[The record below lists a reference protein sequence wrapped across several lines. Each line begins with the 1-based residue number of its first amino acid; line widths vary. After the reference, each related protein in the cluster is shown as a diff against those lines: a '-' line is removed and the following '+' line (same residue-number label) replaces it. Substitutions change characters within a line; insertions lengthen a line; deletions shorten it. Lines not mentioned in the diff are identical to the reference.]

1 MKIGFA
7 TLALALVIP
16 ASSFASSWEI
26 DNSHTHAGFSVRH
39 MMVSNVKGDFGKVEG
54 VLQLDDKDVTKSTVE
69 ATIDAT
75 TIDTREPKR
84 DAHLK
89 NPDFFDV
96 EKHPSIT
103 FKSTKVEK
111 AKGDKLKVTGDLTI
125 KGKTKSVVL
134 NVDFPKTEVALPAQ
148 MGGGVKRGAIA
159 TTTINRQDFGVSWN
173 SKLDKGGLAVG
184 DEVAITLEIEFNK
197 RPDRK
202 STRL

>member
-197 RPDRK
+197 RPDA
-202 STRL
+202 TAATN